1 MQIRSLELKN
11 FRCFP
16 ALRQTFDGQLTLIQ
30 GCNGSGK
37 TSLLEAL
44 YYGCYVKSFRTHKSG
59 EVARSGGQAFFLKIV
74 LEEQDGQEHTITVG
88 FDQGKK
94 EVKVDGKVVES
105 YKELVNLYR
114 VVAITED
121 DLLLIKGEPEIRRT
135 FLDQVLL
142 TQNPA
147 YSLRVSSYRALLK
160 QRNALLSA
168 PANPDPR
175 VLELWTE
182 KLWTLA
188 EEIRKERR
196 STLADLAREANALI
210 AAHFDELGELAVT
223 YCLSEENLLGEH
235 NGVSTPGAWLRTF
248 TERERI
254 ARRTLFGPHLD
265 DIAFELKRAGGIL
278 PCKQY
283 ASRGQQKLLAVIL
296 KLAHLALV
304 GKNGA
309 IVVLDDFMTD
319 FDPQRAQVLLGLLKN
334 YQTHLFFTSP
344 LGKEQVGYLFDKGFE
359 KILLK
364 KV

>member
-30 GCNGSGK
+30 GSNGSGK

-59 EVARSGGQAFFLKIV
+59 EVARSGVQAFFIKIV

-121 DLLLIKGEPEIRRT
+121 DLQLIRGEPEIRRT
-135 FLDQVLL
+135 FLDQVIL
-142 TQNPA
+142 TRTPTYA
-147 YSLRVSSYRALLK
+147 SCVASYRALLK
-160 QRNALLSA
+160 QRNALLSS

-182 KLWTLA
+182 KLWALS
-188 EEIRKERR
+188 EQMRKERR
-196 STLADLAREANALI
+196 STLVDLAREANALI
-210 AAHFDELGELAVT
+210 AAHFPELGELVVT
-223 YCLSEENLLGEH
+223 YGIPEETILGE
-235 NGVSTPGAWLRTF
+235 NTKVTTPAAWVRTCG
-248 TERERI
+248 ERERL

-265 DIAFELKRAGGIL
+265 DISFELKVTGARL
-278 PCKQY
+278 SCKQY

-319 FDPQRAQVLLGLLKN
+319 FDPERAQVLLGLLKN
-334 YQTHLFFTSP
+334 YQTHLLFTSP